1 MPRKQQKYILLLLVF
16 FYSIGVQQ
24 EGYSQITYIAN
35 EGIFITVNNKKI
47 LIDALHK
54 KSSAI
59 YQHTPGQYA
68 ATIINAQNPFD
79 SIQLFLITHG
89 HQDHFNKTYLQRFL
103 KNNITCPLIAPPQ
116 VIDTLLEEDKQL
128 IAQLYVANLPKGGL
142 LYELEGIKVTA
153 IPLQH
158 IGKSEE
164 PPLDH
169 FGYLLDIDGMT
180 IFHGADAVVSQAN
193 WKIIRRFIKKVDYA
207 VLPYDWFYEAGLAF
221 IKKEP
226 IAKHYIAAHVMQHE
240 KAKMKKKLKGVLP
253 SLRVFTKVGEVLN
266 IP

>member
-1 MPRKQQKYILLLLVF
+1 MLLKQRKKIFLLLFF
-16 FYSIGVQQ
+16 FYLIGFQQ
-24 EGYSQITYIAN
+24 QGYSQITYIAN

-47 LIDALHK
+47 LIDALHRQTP
-54 KSSAI
+54 SV
-59 YQHTPGQYA
+59 YQHTPANYTTA
-68 ATIINAQNPFD
+68 IINAHSPFD

-89 HQDHFNKTYLQRFL
+89 HPDHFKKDYLQQFL
-103 KNNITCPLIAPPQ
+103 KNHRACPLIAPTE
-116 VIDTLLEEDKQL
+116 VIDTLLKGDSQL
-128 IAQLYVANLPKGGL
+128 LPQLYAANLPKGGF

-158 IGKSEE
+158 IGKPEK

-169 FGYLLDIDGMT
+169 FGYLLDIDGLT

-193 WKIIRRFIKKVDYA
+193 WKIIRRFIKKVDYV

-226 IAKHYIAAHVMQHE
+226 IGKHYIAVHVMQHE
-240 KAKMKKKLKGVLP
+240 KAKMQKKLKGVLP
-253 SLRVFTKVGEVLN
+253 SLRVFTKVGEVVN
-266 IP
+266 IK